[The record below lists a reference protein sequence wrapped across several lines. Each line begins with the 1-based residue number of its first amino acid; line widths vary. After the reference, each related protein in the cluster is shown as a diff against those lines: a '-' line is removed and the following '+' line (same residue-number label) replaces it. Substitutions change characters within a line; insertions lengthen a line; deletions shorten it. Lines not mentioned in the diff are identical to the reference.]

1 MAVGTI
7 LRTIKQAMWL
17 GWKVETNWA
26 DPLVFAIYY
35 LIRPVAGLLIV
46 GFIFLIG
53 SAAVSG
59 TVDSGLFTFLFI
71 GNSFFIYAIQVMMTM
86 TMLIH
91 EDRAHYEVLK
101 HIYLAPGSL
110 SWYIVGRALNGVMNA
125 SVSLLLSLGLGVAI
139 FQYGLGI
146 NIPINWLG
154 IDWGLLSLGLLFGI
168 ICFMGMGFILCGI
181 TIMTSK
187 VQFTLPEYVSGIL
200 YLFGGV
206 VFLPEILPSW
216 GQHIS
221 NALPVTY
228 FLNIVRFSFLHQAN
242 LDIQMNLLFL
252 VLTVVATVLVGL
264 AVFKVAMFKARRDG
278 LIDKKEEY

>member
-1 MAVGTI
+1 MAVGAI
-7 LRTIKQAMWL
+7 LRTIKQAVWL
-17 GWKVETNWA
+17 GWKIETNWA

-53 SAAVSG
+53 SAVSG
-59 TVDSGLFTFLFI
+59 AVDPGLFMFLFI
-71 GNSFFIYAIQVMMTM
+71 GNSFFIYVVQIMMTM

-101 HIYLAPGSL
+101 HIYLTPGSL
-110 SWYIVGRALNGVMNA
+110 EWYIVGRALNGVMNA
-125 SVSLLLSLGLGVAI
+125 SVSLLLTLGLGVAI

-146 NIPINWLG
+146 PFQ
-154 IDWGLLSLGLLFGI
+154 IDWLSVDLGLLGLSLLLGI
-168 ICFMGMGFILCGI
+168 VCFMAIGFILCGI
-181 TIMTSK
+181 NIMTSK
-187 VQFTLPEYVSGIL
+187 VQFMLNEYVSGIL

-206 VFLPEILPSW
+206 VFLPEILPPW

-221 NALPVTY
+221 NAMPITY
-228 FLNIVRFSFLHQAN
+228 FLRIVRFSFLHQGSF
-242 LDIQMNLLFL
+242 DVQTNLLYL
-252 VLTVVATVLVGL
+252 VATIIITILVGL

>member
-7 LRTIKQAMWL
+7 LRTIKQAVWL

-53 SAAVSG
+53 SAVSG
-59 TVDSGLFTFLFI
+59 AVDPGLFMFLFI
-71 GNSFFIYAIQVMMTM
+71 GNSFFIYVVQIMMTM

-101 HIYLAPGSL
+101 HIYLTPGSL
-110 SWYIVGRALNGVMNA
+110 QWYIVGRALNGVMNA
-125 SVSLLLSLGLGVAI
+125 SVSLLLTLGLGVAV

-146 NIPINWLG
+146 PIQ
-154 IDWGLLSLGLLFGI
+154 IDWLSVDLGLLGLSLLLGI
-168 ICFMGMGFILCGI
+168 VCFMAIGFILCGI
-181 TIMTSK
+181 NIMTSK
-187 VQFTLPEYVSGIL
+187 VQFMLNEYVSGIL

-206 VFLPEILPSW
+206 IFLPEILPPW

-221 NALPVTY
+221 NAMPITY
-228 FLNIVRFSFLHQAN
+228 FLRIVRFSFLHQGSF
-242 LDIQMNLLFL
+242 DVQTNLLYL
-252 VLTVVATVLVGL
+252 VATIIITILVGL

>member
-1 MAVGTI
+1 MAIGTI
-7 LRTIKQAMWL
+7 LRAIKQAMWL

-35 LIRPVAGLLIV
+35 LVRPVAGLLIV
-46 GFIFLIG
+46 GFIFLVG
-53 SAAVSG
+53 SAVSR
-59 TVDSGLFTFLFI
+59 TLDPLLFTFLFI
-71 GNSFFIYAIQVMMTM
+71 GNSFFIYVMQVMMTM

-91 EDRAHYEVLK
+91 EDRSHYEVLK

-125 SVSLLLSLGLGVAI
+125 SVSLLLTLGMGVAI
-139 FQYGLGI
+139 FQFGLGI
-146 NIPINWLG
+146 SIPINWLATN
-154 IDWGLLSLGLLFGI
+154 WGVLALGLLLGI

-181 TIMTSK
+181 NIMTSK
-187 VQFTLPEYVSGIL
+187 VQFMLTDYVSGIL

-206 VFLPEILPSW
+206 VFLPSLLPLW
-216 GQHIS
+216 GQYIS

-228 FLNIVRFSFLHQAN
+228 FLNVIRFSFLPEAGFDVQ
-242 LDIQMNLLFL
+242 LNLLYL
-252 VLTVVATVLVGL
+252 AVTMVATVLLGML
-264 AVFKVAMFKARRDG
+264 VFKAAMYKARRDG